1 MNAFLVRAKPP
12 GRIFMHKSLP
22 YRTWKPPLTDEEY
35 QAREAA
41 KAEAKERRK
50 AKKVKEEQ

>member
-1 MNAFLVRAKPP
+1 MNAFLVRAKSP
-12 GRIFMHKSLP
+12 GRIFMHMSLP

-35 QAREAA
+35 HAREAA